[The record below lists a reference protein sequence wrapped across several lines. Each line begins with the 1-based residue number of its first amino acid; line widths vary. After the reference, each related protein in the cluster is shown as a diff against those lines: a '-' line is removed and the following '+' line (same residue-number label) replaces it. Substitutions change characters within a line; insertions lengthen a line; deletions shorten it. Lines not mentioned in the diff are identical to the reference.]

1 MRRPRNF
8 NQNLPVF
15 LKLIFINFN
24 SKRLEE
30 FCCLVRN
37 PELYFTNCLKI
48 ISIEVQPRW
57 YLPLLLPFFVIT
69 FFIPNKIYNIFFI
82 FKIMN
87 NGYNSFLISQSK
99 FNIKYF
105 QKKMTSPVETVTTS
119 WDSYQI
125 NWQTKKFSLYVYE
138 SKRELKQAFE
148 SIVHVIIC
156 MLCNTLLL
164 FLYIAT
170 VFNKLQINLV
180 FYWFLPRWCFA

>member
-1 MRRPRNF
+1 MIAQTGFLFSILACRHKVISENHSARYFKLQPWWIKIFYRKFLISNFFFDSGSGFLRRPQNF

-30 FCCLVRN
+30 FCCLRK
-37 PELYFTNCLKI
+37 PELNFTNCLKI
-48 ISIEVQPRW
+48 VSIEVQPRW

-105 QKKMTSPVETVTTS
+105 QKK
-119 WDSYQI
+119 
-125 NWQTKKFSLYVYE
+125 
-138 SKRELKQAFE
+138 KRQAQFK
-148 SIVHVIIC
+148 V
-156 MLCNTLLL
+156 
-164 FLYIAT
+164 
-170 VFNKLQINLV
+170 
-180 FYWFLPRWCFA
+180 